1 MHSLF
6 LSQRRACASSKP
18 LVTSCATPLACHL
31 LLCCKSWIIHFVT
44 ALFCHKPWV
53 VKGIASYL
61 ACAWHSSKVRVLLS
75 PWFQCNSSTDFINTK
90 LALWLL
96 SPAVKPHKDRY
107 THCLQLPSASWSLH
121 QRCCCALYHCG
132 NRLASESD
140 KTYDRSCRHLTPR

>member
-31 LLCCKSWIIHFVT
+31 LLCCKSWIIHFVA
-44 ALFCHKPWV
+44 ALFCHKPWAF
-53 VKGIASYL
+53 KGIASYL
-61 ACAWHSSKVRVLLS
+61 ACAWHSSKVRALLS

-96 SPAVKPHKDRY
+96 SQAVKPHKDRY
-107 THCLQLPSASWSLH
+107 THCLPSVSWSLH
-121 QRCCCALYHCG
+121 QRCCCALYYCE
-132 NRLASESD
+132 NRLASETGQD
-140 KTYDRSCRHLTPR
+140 L